1 MVLVNQFFG
10 APADLFKSTNFK
22 VSNIVL
28 LPLFCVFL
36 TLDKLKDGET
46 KNSSFVYGEFF
57 PSVVD
62 SSRQGIP
69 SGTCSQALNA
79 VACGCRRPRCNQ
91 RHPLVLERASCTP
104 CDELV
109 PFSMS
114 RRNSPWLSCPK
125 LPQHG
130 SCCR

>member
-62 SSRQGIP
+62 STEGKFLFFSIFGIKSLVLFCP
-69 SGTCSQALNA
+69 KTEKLNA
-79 VACGCRRPRCNQ
+79 INKATTKNNTIFFIKC
-91 RHPLVLERASCTP
+91 
-104 CDELV
+104 
-109 PFSMS
+109 
-114 RRNSPWLSCPK
+114 K
-125 LPQHG
+125 LILLIRVQI
-130 SCCR
+130 